1 MRKTILS
8 LKHRALSLLV
18 TAVMLLGA
26 QSAFAALTYTVIAG
40 DKNTDDGE
48 GLPKLFDGDYLTKW
62 GNGYSEGTP
71 QYFIIKVSEAVA
83 PEWYC
88 LVTANDTQQYSDRN
102 WKTWKIYGANFE
114 SDEAATRDAEG
125 WTLVDSKENIGP
137 DQLPAANFTEAFFD
151 LSEKSTEKYLYFRL
165 EIEACIGTN
174 PYMQMAEFFFGE
186 DEKFNSISK
195 ARYDAANAY
204 EMPEYFQKSLERTY
218 KTAVRNLRYAED
230 IFQVAQYDKECKDLQ
245 AQIKASADAYQNYI
259 TVVNSVVSAAEDGK
273 LNAEGVAKVEAYKSE
288 TFPKILSDGK
298 MSADEISAEAKTVGG
313 WVEAYSSTDLTEG
326 YIDVT
331 YSALSGVEG
340 FGDAEHYSK
349 LVDGDD
355 YTKWCSNKG
364 DYFIIIKASAAI
376 APTYYRLFT
385 SNDTGGNPGRNWK
398 TWQIYGGN
406 FDSDAAATRGAEGWE
421 LIEDKQNSN
430 VLPAANN
437 TEVFINLSNPS
448 KTPYQYFKVEIKE
461 PKDIMQM
468 SEISF
473 FNQANF
479 YKERQDKV
487 AEFEG
492 VDLTQPILQGV
503 KDDFTAALDELR
515 TVATLSELS
524 AVAGR
529 CSNLANQIKAANTL
543 YANTG
548 NVVIAGSTAW
558 GEGENWTRLVDGD
571 LTTKWGGGRSAEGAY
586 LIFRTKDAQA
596 PYFYT
601 LVTGNDTEGSPDRNW
616 ADWTIYAANFASDA
630 EATRDAEGWTV
641 IAQEAG
647 IGQDRLPGANFAHAH
662 FDFTTTPVAEAYS
675 YFRVEVPKSFD
686 NGGNI
691 QMTELIF
698 KSAEDFPAVK
708 EEIANEMKAKLTAMG
723 AKDVNAFIES
733 LSYVKSAF
741 DKVAAAETVNQ
752 AYEAKAAF
760 EKVISSLKA
769 PEMANGYYQ
778 IGTPDQLQWLAGAVK
793 MGFQNAKAQLTADL
807 DMGGTLADGVPAE
820 DSKLFTPIGTTEVPF
835 LGEFD
840 GQGHV
845 ISNLVINTG
854 EDYTGLFGRIA
865 GAAVIKNFIVDSNS
879 YIAGKSYV
887 GIIGASNGGNGI
899 VIDRI
904 GMEGTVVAAGINA
917 GGIYGC
923 NMGNPAATISNC
935 YVTGSV
941 TGDDQAGQMNGWLG
955 GGKIENSWATG
966 AIQGV
971 YNTTTPAAGDA
982 FYRGSAVVGGVNYSN
997 AEFRNATVS
1006 EFNAEDAKSGAM
1018 TYALNGNKADGAWFQ
1033 NLGEDELP
1041 TLNAT
1046 HKKVYANPSDGF
1058 RCDGLPQGDITYT
1071 NDEVTPKL
1079 PDHEYEGYYCKNCG
1093 QINPNYV
1100 ETEDGV
1106 YKLSNADELAWF
1118 SAFVNGGKTDAS
1130 AKLTADIDM
1139 AGVEFTPI
1147 GNTANLYKG
1156 TFDGQ
1161 FHTLQSLTINGGDY
1175 TGLFGCVTGGAVI
1188 KNFIVDS
1195 NSTISGA
1202 AFVAIVGGSN
1212 GGGDILMENIGM
1224 EGKVLASAQ
1233 NAGGIYGVNMAA
1245 AAHPVMR
1252 NCYVTGDVIGDR
1264 ESGQITGY
1272 AGNGEAI
1279 NCYASG
1285 IIEGVYN
1292 GNALRDAMLRGNPA
1306 STNCYSTVDDKNA
1319 TPIAEGQLESGEL
1332 AYLLNGGDEN
1342 GVWKQ
1347 TIGEDAHPTLDQTR
1361 AAVTKAGDSYINIL
1375 NIASAED
1382 LVAYAND
1389 YNAGKKNYAKLTA
1402 DIDMSGVAI
1411 EPIGTTENLFTGTFD
1426 GQGHVINNLTIEKE
1440 GVEYVGLFGVVGGG
1454 ATIKNFTLKN
1464 AKLSGKAFVG
1474 IVGGSNGSGTITL
1487 DKLGFEGEAL
1497 GTEQNISG
1505 IIGVNMSSAAAFII
1519 SNCYVTGKVAGGRE
1533 SASITGWTGG
1543 SQSSITGCWSTA
1555 EVSGNDAGKPFYR
1568 NDDTKWS
1575 NCFNQSGEQVTA
1587 IPEGALA
1594 SGELAYK
1601 LNGNNAEG
1609 AWRQTIGEDEY
1620 PVLVAS
1626 SKAVYAKPT
1635 KGFRCDGLP
1644 LGDIAYT
1651 NDVVVPEIPAHEYDG
1666 FICKNC
1672 GQYNPDFKAPVNGV
1686 YELATAEDLAWFGM
1700 KVNNSADKAL
1710 NAKLTADV
1718 DLSAYPGT
1726 EYMIGTNNNGYAG
1739 TFDGQFHTVK
1749 VAYVNNADGGTEVN
1763 HSSALFRFLNGG
1775 TVKNI
1780 ITTGTIESNQK
1791 YASGLVGKTQGNGGT
1806 MENVE
1811 THVVINSAVNGDGTH
1826 AGFLGV
1832 ADAPATITNAL
1843 SAIVIN
1849 GDQTNSCGGLV
1860 GWASAS
1866 VNFNNCLMVGE
1877 INVQNDGSST
1887 FSRNP
1892 GNASH
1897 NNTYYLDGVKELQDN
1912 GNATKVSA
1920 DELASGKIAVS
1931 LNAVFR
1937 QNIGEDA
1944 YPTIDR
1950 AHGYVK
1956 EISEIG
1962 YATMYIPETSVEVPA
1977 GVQAFTGTIV
1987 DELLWLRP
1995 VESVV
2000 MKGQAVV
2007 LKGAAGY
2014 YSFKPV
2020 DAGVGYI
2027 QSDLVGADEDI
2038 TADGS
2043 QYVLAQKN
2051 GTVGFYK
2058 AEGTIAAGKAYL
2070 LGGANVKGFGLS
2082 FDGETG
2088 IAEIAENAE
2097 NDAIYDLSGRR
2108 VEKAQKGIYIINGK
2122 KVLK

>member
-40 DKNTDDGE
+40 DRNNADNE
-48 GLPKLFDGDYLTKW
+48 GLPKLFDGDYGTKW

-88 LVTANDTQQYSDRN
+88 LVTANDTQQYTDRN

-355 YTKWCSNKG
+355 MTKWCSNKG
-364 DYFIIIKASAAI
+364 GYFIIIKASAAI

-385 SNDTGGNPGRNWK
+385 SNDTGNNPGRNWK

-406 FDSDAAATRGAEGWE
+406 FDSDDAATRDAEGWE

-461 PKDIMQM
+461 PNDIMQM

-492 VDLTQPILQGV
+492 VDLTQPILQNV
-503 KDDFTAALDELR
+503 KDDFTAAVDELR
-515 TVATLSELS
+515 SVATLTELS
-524 AVAGR
+524 AVAAR

-548 NVVIAGSTAW
+548 NVVLAGSTAW

-586 LIFRTKDAQA
+586 LIFRTKTAIA

-601 LVTGNDTEGSPDRNW
+601 LVTGNDTAGDPARNW

-630 EATRDAEGWTV
+630 EATREAEGWTV
-641 IAQEAG
+641 IAQEEG
-647 IGQDRLPGANFAHAH
+647 IGQDRLPAANFAHAH
-662 FDFTTTPVAEAYS
+662 FDFATTPVAEEYT
-675 YFRVEVPKSFD
+675 YFRIEVPKSYD
-686 NGGNI
+686 NGGNV

-708 EEIANEMKAKLTAMG
+708 EDIANEMKAKLTAMG
-723 AKDVNAFIES
+723 ATDVNAFIES

-741 DKVAAAETVNQ
+741 DKLDAAETVNQ

-820 DSKLFTPIGTTEVPF
+820 GSKLFTPIGTTEVPF
-835 LGEFD
+835 IGEFD

-854 EDYTGLFGRIA
+854 EDFSGLFGRIA

-879 YIAGKSYV
+879 YIGGARYV
-887 GIIGASNGGNGI
+887 GVIGASNGGNGI

-904 GMEGTVVAAGINA
+904 GMEGTVVASGINA

-935 YVTGSV
+935 YVTGTV
-941 TGDDQAGQMNGWLG
+941 IGADQAGQMNGWLG
-955 GGKIENSWATG
+955 GGKIENSWAIG
-966 AIQGV
+966 AIEGV
-971 YNTTTPAAGDA
+971 YNKTPGAGDG
-982 FYRGSAVVGGVNYSN
+982 FYRGGAVVGGVNYSN

-1018 TYALNGNKADGAWFQ
+1018 TFALNGNKADGAWFQ

-1046 HKKVYANPSDGF
+1046 HKKVYAQPSDGF
-1058 RCDGLPQGDITYT
+1058 RCDGLPLGEITYT
-1071 NDEVTPKL
+1071 NDEVTPNI
-1079 PDHEYEGYYCKNCG
+1079 PAHEYEGYYCKNCG

-1100 ETEDGV
+1100 ETEDGA

-1118 SAFVNGGKTDAS
+1118 SAYVNGGKTDAS

-1147 GNTANLYKG
+1147 GNAANLYKG

-1161 FHTLQSLTINGGDY
+1161 FYTIKNFNISGGDY
-1175 TGLFGCVTGGAVI
+1175 TGLFGIVTGGAVI

-1195 NSTISGA
+1195 NSTISGN
-1202 AFVAIVGGSN
+1202 AFVGIIGGSN

-1224 EGKVLASAQ
+1224 EGAVNATAQ
-1233 NAGGIYGVNMAA
+1233 NAAGIYGVNMGA
-1245 AAHPVMR
+1245 AAHPVMK
-1252 NCYVTGDVIGDR
+1252 NCYVSGPVIGAR
-1264 ESGQITGY
+1264 EAGQITGY

-1279 NCYASG
+1279 NCLG
-1285 IIEGVYN
+1285 IGDIQGYYFEDMN
-1292 GNALRDAMLRGNPA
+1292 DAMLRGNPA
-1306 STNCYSTVDDKNA
+1306 STNCYSTVPDKNA
-1319 TPIAEGQLESGEL
+1319 TVVTPEQIASGEL
-1332 AYLLNGGDEN
+1332 TYLLNGGDEN

-1347 TIGEDAHPTLDQTR
+1347 TIGEDTHPTLDQTH

-1375 NIASAED
+1375 NIATAEA
-1382 LVAYAND
+1382 LVAYAQA
-1389 YNAGKKNYAKLTA
+1389 YNGGVKNNAKLTA

-1411 EPIGTTENLFTGTFD
+1411 EPIGTEANLFTGTFD
-1426 GQGHVINNLTIEKE
+1426 GQGHVISNLTIEKE
-1440 GVEYVGLFGVVGGG
+1440 GVEYVGLFGRVGGG

-1464 AKLSGKAFVG
+1464 AKLSGQAFIG
-1474 IVGGSNGSGTITL
+1474 IVGGSNGSGTVTL
-1487 DKLGFEGEAL
+1487 DKLGFEGEAV
-1497 GTEQNISG
+1497 GTAQNVSG
-1505 IIGVNMSSAAAFII
+1505 IIGVNMSSAATFNI

-1533 SASITGWTGG
+1533 SAAITGWTGG
-1543 SQSSITGCWSTA
+1543 SQSSIVNCWSTA
-1555 EVSGNDAGKPFYR
+1555 EVSGNDGGKPFYR

-1601 LNGNNAEG
+1601 LNNNNAEG

-1644 LGDIAYT
+1644 LGDIVYT
-1651 NDVVVPEIPAHEYDG
+1651 NDVIVPEIPAHEYDG

-1749 VAYVNNADGGTEVN
+1749 VAYVNNAEGGTEVN

-1780 ITTGTIESNQK
+1780 ITTGTIETNQK

-1832 ADAPATITNAL
+1832 ADAPATITNAV

-1849 GDQTNSCGGLV
+1849 GESTTSCGGLS
-1860 GWASAS
+1860 GWASQP
-1866 VNFNNCLMVGE
+1866 VTFNNCLMVGE
-1877 INVQNDGSST
+1877 INVQNDGSAT

-1892 GNASH
+1892 VNASH
-1897 NNTYYLDGVKELQDN
+1897 NNTYYLEGVKELQDN
-1912 GNATKVSA
+1912 GNGTKVTA
-1920 DELASGKIAVS
+1920 DQLASGEIAVK
-1931 LNAVFR
+1931 LGAVFH

-1944 YPTIDR
+1944 YPTVDPT
-1950 AHGYVK
+1950 HGYVK
-1956 EISEIG
+1956 QITEIG
-1962 YATMYIPETSVEVPA
+1962 YATLYLPENVKIPEGIIAHS
-1977 GVQAFTGTIV
+1977 GQIV
-1987 DELLWLRP
+1987 GDLLWIQPL
-1995 VESVV
+1995 SSTIIW
-2000 MKGQAVV
+2000 QNFAVV
-2007 LKGAAGY
+2007 LKGAPGY
-2014 YSFKPV
+2014 YSFIPV
-2020 DAGVGYI
+2020 EQEGSYGVYNVLKGTDV
-2027 QSDLVGADEDI
+2027 DLE
-2038 TADGS
+2038 ADGS

-2051 GTVGFYK
+2051 GVVGFYK